1 MNKPTTSVTTLLE
14 RAEYEIETASGRT
27 AWVCRDERGDFWVVD
42 GAERVVSLYDFADQC
57 QVAARMV
64 CGQERAAAARRMAT
78 SLKGAFARI
87 VKGLQ
92 RQRPGAKPAHA

>member
-1 MNKPTTSVTTLLE
+1 MNKPDISVTALLE
-14 RAEYEIETASGRT
+14 RAEYEIETANGRT

-57 QVAARMV
+57 HVVAREFCAR
-64 CGQERAAAARRMAT
+64 ERAEALRRIAAGM
-78 SLKGAFARI
+78 KEAFARV

-92 RQRPGAKPAHA
+92 RPGAKTAHA